1 VLAAAA
7 AGLAGRVAA
16 QCPTDLPHVA
26 GTWQTLPYQM
36 AINPISA
43 TLLHSGKVFLVA
55 GSENDAYNNTSGAQS
70 YRAAVWDPTGDDQSS
85 IVTKQ
90 IGYDVFCSGTAQ
102 LPHGRTLTIGG
113 SASYAFTGESHATFF
128 DPVTEQMS
136 GAQSM
141 ADGRW
146 YGTATA
152 LGDGRIMAFS
162 GLKSNGA
169 TSQNIQIYDLKNAC
183 AGWGS
188 TINEPFVP
196 PLYPRT
202 FLLPDGRLFFTS
214 HGSGGSVATAW
225 FFNPGSST
233 WTSSVAKTR
242 DRAYGAGVI
251 LPLLPPS
258 YTPKIMAFG
267 GGPSTGEEST
277 ELIDLSAGSPSWTP
291 KANMSA
297 KRRQMNSVLLP
308 NGKVL
313 LSGGSQDD
321 EVPNTPG
328 KTADVYDPATNV
340 MNPGGT
346 AAYSRLYHSTALLLP
361 DATVASLGS
370 NPGPRGKYA
379 SAIEI
384 YTPAYLFDANDQ
396 LITSGRPAI
405 TSVTPGPI
413 GYGAGLTVTYTS
425 SSPIASAVLMRP
437 GSTTHAFDME
447 QRMVGLCGASPQPAC
462 TGSGTLTLTA
472 PPNGNVAPP
481 GYYMLFLLDASGVP
495 SKAEFLELA
504 SVTAN
509 PPDGVISSP
518 LSDVTID
525 AGGTVSFGTTTTAT
539 KYSWVFQGG
548 SPGTSTAKNPGNV
561 TFSTSGEY
569 VVSLTVLD
577 AANNSDPSPP
587 TRKIKVLPGSAN
599 FDIAVTPAIRSV
611 TLSQPARHRDVFG
624 IALCDGIG
632 DAEPVH
638 DVHGHGHAAQ
648 GVLRDRL
655 FRGRQ
660 RRRVPDRRLGGRIQP
675 VDDLGRRLDD
685 AHHEHDDERCPL
697 RDVHDR
703 HRDLR
708 SVQPHGLEH
717 ARGQSGDPD
726 RPFGVHCGLARE
738 LELEH
743 RSRRD
748 RLPRRAV
755 LGRTLPEPRL
765 SDWAQL
771 VRHRGPERRDLSL
784 RGLGRLHGRTQRRR
798 RDLRVRGDPGD
809 AAVRA
814 SDLLGRPH
822 GCEVPNG
829 RHRLDLDVRR
839 GAGLRPGARRSRH
852 AARDRRRLRG
862 RLGRAPRRRKC
873 LPREQHQRALANRS
887 VRRPPG
893 RKRGV
898 CSAPGGDD
906 LMRGARNARRRGTR
920 TIREPRCRG
929 RSLAASVSVTGA
941 GLR

>member
-1 VLAAAA
+1 MRTFRAFVLAAAA
-7 AGLAGRVAA
+7 AGLAGRAAA

-70 YRAAVWDPTGDDQSS
+70 YRAAVWDPTGVDQSS

-152 LGDGRIMAFS
+152 LGDGRIVAFS

-169 TSQNIQIYDLKNAC
+169 TSQNIQIYDLKNTG

-196 PLYPRT
+196 PLYPRA

-267 GGPSTGEEST
+267 GGPISGEEST

-308 NGKVL
+308 NGRVL
-313 LSGGSQDD
+313 LSGGSQAD
-321 EVPNTPG
+321 EVPDTPG

-413 GYGAGLTVTYTS
+413 GYGAGFTVTYTS
-425 SSPIASAVLMRP
+425 GSSIASAVLMRP

-447 QRMVGLCGASPQPAC
+447 QRMIGLCGPSPQPAC

-472 PPNGNVAPP
+472 PPNGNIAPP

-525 AGGTVSFGTTTTAT
+525 AGGTVSFGTTTNAT
-539 KYSWVFQGG
+539 KWSWVFQGG
-548 SPGTSTAKNPGNV
+548 SPGTSTSKNPGNV
-561 TFSTSGEY
+561 TFSTPGEY

-587 TRKIKVLPGSAN
+587 TRKIKVLPGSAD

-611 TLSQPARHRDVFG
+611 TPGQSTTYTVTVTPLKGFSGTVSFGVDSEGGLPAGVSGGGFSPSTISGGGSTTLTMLTTTSAVPYATSMTVTGTSGAIGHTASSTLVVNLATPTGLSASTADSLVNLNWNTVPGATGYRVGRSLGGPYRNLACPTGHSWSDTNVQNGVTYHYAVSAVFTG
-624 IALCDGIG
+624 GPNEGGVTSASAEILATPPCAL
-632 DAEPVH
+632 PSYS
-638 DVHGHGHAAQ
+638 
-648 GVLRDRL
+648 GVLTAAKSLSGDTVWTWTSGGAPAYDL
-655 FRGRQ
+655 VRG
-660 RRRVPDRRLGGRIQP
+660 DLDTLHATGGDFEAALDALPGGENACLANNTSALSLTDPYGDPP
-675 VDDLGRRLDD
+675 VGNGEFALLRAATTSCAAHGTLDD
-685 AHHEHDDERCPL
+685 GAP
-697 RDVHDR
+697 
-703 HRDLR
+703 
-708 SVQPHGLEH
+708 
-717 ARGQSGDPD
+717 GQSG
-726 RPFGVHCGLARE
+726 
-738 LELEH
+738 
-743 RSRRD
+743 SR
-748 RLPRRAV
+748 
-755 LGRTLPEPRL
+755 
-765 SDWAQL
+765 
-771 VRHRGPERRDLSL
+771 
-784 RGLGRLHGRTQRRR
+784 
-798 RDLRVRGDPGD
+798 D
-809 AAVRA
+809 A
-814 SDLLGRPH
+814 
-822 GCEVPNG
+822 EV
-829 RHRLDLDVRR
+829 
-839 GAGLRPGARRSRH
+839 
-852 AARDRRRLRG
+852 
-862 RLGRAPRRRKC
+862 
-873 LPREQHQRALANRS
+873 
-887 VRRPPG
+887 
-893 RKRGV
+893 
-898 CSAPGGDD
+898 
-906 LMRGARNARRRGTR
+906 
-920 TIREPRCRG
+920 
-929 RSLAASVSVTGA
+929 AASPRA
-941 GLR
+941 CP